1 MILLFPWSYHH
12 LHNENRSFSCH
23 FYISKSVRDLTRRAN
38 PVSGKSLR
46 VHWKKQTA
54 LLPEIEL
61 RICSLCY
68 DSTLL
73 GSLLWER
80 KSHIKAKSSLYYFT
94 KVHLHSVF
102 GHKAELVKV
111 PSSVPSRHLG
121 SFHLKDQSIMIPN
134 IENR

>member
-54 LLPEIEL
+54 LLPEIEI

-73 GSLLWER
+73 R
-80 KSHIKAKSSLYYFT
+80 KNHIKAKSSLYYFI

-111 PSSVPSRHLG
+111 PSSVPSKHLG
-121 SFHLKDQSIMIPN
+121 SFHLKDQSIMIPY